1 MNSPIDVVIP
11 WVDDSDPEWRK
22 QRDFWAKKTSY
33 DKFEKSNVRFQS
45 WDNLQ
50 YWFRSIETCM
60 PWINKIF
67 LPCHSTNRHD
77 NYVVICNTKIRIGDY
92 L

>member
-33 DKFEKSNVRFQS
+33 AKFEKSNVRFQS

-50 YWFRSIETCM
+50 YWFR
-60 PWINKIF
+60 
-67 LPCHSTNRHD
+67 
-77 NYVVICNTKIRIGDY
+77 
-92 L
+92 